1 MLSNKNKEV
10 LAKRNLSLKAKG
22 LYVLLLLLK
31 DQGEII
37 DFKNVSSLVSDGRD
51 SITTAINELKKK
63 GILSIER
70 LRDDYG
76 RFYESE
82 WLF

>member
-31 DQGEII
+31 DQGETI
-37 DFKNVSSLVSDGRD
+37 DFKNVSSFVSDGRD